1 MKTLRTTLAHA
12 LTLAGLAIGASGAQ
26 AGAIITNGTITLG
39 VNDEGH
45 LNTPWTGTTPDPAGV
60 GYVGLRYNPTGAV
73 STEPGCL
80 CEGWGVALIS
90 TGVKG
95 GANISSG
102 GISSS
107 LDLQSFTSTAS
118 TATSVVNVL
127 GATGGA
133 VLQVTHDYKPL
144 TTTPNLYQVAVT
156 IKNLT
161 TTDIA
166 AGDLRYRRVMDWD
179 ISPTEFWE
187 YVTIQGV
194 PAALGI
200 ANGSNV
206 YRTDN
211 NGFNSWDPTSFSSYG
226 QQNVNFTDVG
236 PSDHGALFDFEFA
249 ALGAGQEF
257 TFYTYYGAAGSEA
270 DADKARRMVD
280 GDASDVDIGLYS
292 YGQPSTT
299 DGPTLGTPNTFIFG
313 FGVSGGVFVDPD
325 PDPNPTPEP
334 ASLAL
339 LGLGL
344 AGLAGARRR
353 KTK

>member
-1 MKTLRTTLAHA
+1 MTPNQSVLAGSVMLAALAISAGAAHA
-12 LTLAGLAIGASGAQ
+12 GAV
-26 AGAIITNGTITLG
+26 ITNGTVTLG
-39 VNDEGH
+39 VNDQGH
-45 LNTPWTGTTPDPAGV
+45 LNTPWPAGSSDPLGI
-60 GYVGLRYNPTGAV
+60 GYVGLRYNPTGAA

-80 CEGWGVALIS
+80 CEGWGAAIIS
-90 TGVKG
+90 SGIKG
-95 GANISSG
+95 GANRDVG
-102 GISSS
+102 GVSSS
-107 LDLQSFTSTAS
+107 LSLVSFASTAS
-118 TATSVVNVL
+118 TAISVVNIND
-127 GATGGA
+127 ATGA
-133 VLQVTHDYKPL
+133 PALQVTHNYQPL
-144 TTTPNLYQVAVT
+144 ATTSSLYQVAVT

-161 TTDIA
+161 NSDIA

-179 ISPTEFWE
+179 IYPTPFSE

-226 QQNVNFTDVG
+226 LQNVNFSDSG
-236 PSDHGALFDFEFA
+236 PNDHGALFDFEFA
-249 ALGAGQEF
+249 ALAAGGEF
-257 TFYTYYGAAGSEA
+257 TFYTYYGAAASEA
-270 DADKARRMVD
+270 EADMARRLVD

-292 YGQPSTT
+292 YGQPSV
-299 DGPTLGTPNTFIFG
+299 DGGATLGIPNTFIFG
-313 FGVSGGVFVDPD
+313 FGVTGGIFVD

-344 AGLAGARRR
+344 AGLAATRRR
-353 KTK
+353 KAK

>member
-1 MKTLRTTLAHA
+1 MKLSRNVLASSVMLATLSLAAGAAHA
-12 LTLAGLAIGASGAQ
+12 GAV
-26 AGAIITNGTITLG
+26 ITNGTVTLG
-39 VNDEGH
+39 VNDQGH
-45 LNTPWTGTTPDPAGV
+45 LNTPWPAGSSDPLGI
-60 GYVGLRYNPTGAV
+60 GYVGLRYNPTGAA

-80 CEGWGVALIS
+80 CEGWGAAIIS
-90 TGVKG
+90 SGIKG
-95 GANISSG
+95 GANESVG
-102 GISSS
+102 GISNLS
-107 LDLQSFTSTAS
+107 LVSFASTAS
-118 TATSVVNVL
+118 TAVSVVNIN
-127 GATGGA
+127 GATGA
-133 VLQVTHDYKPL
+133 PALQITHNYQPL
-144 TTTPNLYQVAVT
+144 ASTPNLYQVAVT

-161 TTDIA
+161 TSDIA

-179 ISPTEFWE
+179 IYPTPFSE

-226 QQNVNFTDVG
+226 QESVNFTDAG

-249 ALGAGQEF
+249 ALAAGGEF
-257 TFYTYYGAAGSEA
+257 TFYTYYGAAGTEA
-270 DADKARRMVD
+270 DADMARRLVD
-280 GDASDVDIGLYS
+280 GDASDIDIGLYS
-292 YGQPSTT
+292 YGQASVT
-299 DGPTLGTPNTFIFG
+299 DGATLGVPNTFIFG
-313 FGVSGGVFVDPD
+313 FGVTGGVFVDPD

-344 AGLAGARRR
+344 AGLAATRRR
-353 KTK
+353 KSK

>member
-1 MKTLRTTLAHA
+1 MQAIHSSLLRALA
-12 LTLAGLAIGASGAQ
+12 LAGLISAAASAQ
-26 AGAIITNGTITLG
+26 AGAIITNGTITMG

-45 LNTPWTGTTPDPAGV
+45 LNTPWTGATADPAGV
-60 GYVGLRYNPTGAV
+60 GYVGLRYNPTGGV

-80 CEGWGVALIS
+80 CEGWGVALLSSGI
-90 TGVKG
+90 KG
-95 GANISSG
+95 GANETFG
-102 GISSS
+102 GATNLS
-107 LDLQSFTSTAS
+107 LVSFASTAS

-127 GATGGA
+127 DGSGAA
-133 VLQVTHDYKPL
+133 ALQVTHDYKPL
-144 TTTPNLYQVAVT
+144 ATTPNLYQVAVT

-161 TTDIA
+161 GSDIA
-166 AGDLRYRRVMDWD
+166 QADLRYRRVMDWD
-179 ISPTEFWE
+179 ISPTEFSE

-211 NGFNSWDPTSFSSYG
+211 NGFESWDPTSFFSYG
-226 QQNVNFTDVG
+226 QMNTNFTDVG
-236 PSDHGALFDFEFA
+236 PDDHGALFDFEFA

-270 DADKARRMVD
+270 EADMARRMVD

-292 YGQPSTT
+292 YGQPSTVN
-299 DGPTLGTPNTFIFG
+299 GPTLGEPNTFIFG
-313 FGVSGGVFVDPD
+313 FGVAGGVFVDPD

-344 AGLAGARRR
+344 AGLASTRRR
-353 KTK
+353 RRG

>member
-1 MKTLRTTLAHA
+1 MKLKTKA
-12 LTLAGLAIGASGAQ
+12 LSGSLILAGLMLAGTAQ
-26 AGAIITNGTITLG
+26 AGAVITNGTVTLG
-39 VNDEGH
+39 VNDLGH
-45 LNTPWTGTTPDPAGV
+45 LNTPWPAGSSDPL
-60 GYVGLRYNPTGAV
+60 GIGAVGLRYNTTGAA

-90 TGVKG
+90 SGITGY
-95 GANISSG
+95 ANESQG
-102 GISSS
+102 TAG
-107 LDLQSFTSTAS
+107 LNLVSFASTAS
-118 TATSVVNVL
+118 TAVSVVNV
-127 GATGGA
+127 GPVTAGPA
-133 VLQVTHDYKPL
+133 LQVTHNYQPISG
-144 TTTPNLYQVAVT
+144 TPNLYQVAVT

-161 TTDIA
+161 GNEIA

-179 ISPTEFWE
+179 IYPTPFEE

-211 NGFNSWDPTSFSSYG
+211 NGFNSSDPTSFSSYG
-226 QQNVNFTDVG
+226 QESVNFTDNG
-236 PSDHGALFDFEFA
+236 PDDHGALFDFEFA
-249 ALGAGQEF
+249 ALAAGGEF
-257 TFYTYYGAAGSEA
+257 TFYTYYGAASSEA
-270 DADKARRMVD
+270 DADMARRLVD

-292 YGQPSTT
+292 YGQPSTAN
-299 DGPTLGTPNTFIFG
+299 GPSLGEPNTFIFG

-325 PDPNPTPEP
+325 PDPVPEP

-344 AGLAGARRR
+344 ASLAATRRR
-353 KTK
+353 KSK